1 MKSNFFW
8 IVFLVSLAGSS
19 NGFSQISLHV
29 KPNEIRSTVS
39 PQMWG
44 IFFEDINFAADGGLY
59 AELVKN
65 GSFQFPLPFA
75 GWKVNKP
82 DFKDKVLVVNQAG
95 VKNGNTRYVRITKSS
110 DSSVYNIVNEGF
122 RGIGL
127 HKNAGY
133 TFSIR
138 VKTISGNLRMRVEVL
153 RESGQSLARGDI
165 TSLKG
170 GWANYD
176 LALTASDPESKGILK
191 IAFLGKGVVE
201 IDHISLFPVNTYK
214 NRPGG
219 LRADLVAMLDSLKP
233 GFVRFPGG
241 CIVEG
246 HTLASR
252 YQWKKTV
259 GPKQERELSINR
271 WNMEFPRRAAPDYYQ
286 SFGLG
291 FYEYFQLSEDLGAE
305 PLPILNCGMACQF
318 NSGEVAAVEDLG
330 PYIQDALDLIEFA
343 NGAVQTKWGKL
354 RADMGH
360 PAPFNLKMIGVGNEQ
375 WDEQYFER
383 YRKFEQALKAKYPDI
398 QLVSSS
404 GPSAQGNLFDYAWSQ
419 LRDSKAGF
427 VDEHYYLPPAWFFAN
442 ARRYDQYDRNRPKV
456 FAGEYAAHDKEEV
469 QPESRNTWQSAL
481 AEAAFMTGLERNAD
495 LVRMCSYAP
504 LLAHVEAW
512 QWRPDLIWFDNL
524 RTMATPNYYV
534 QKLFSTN
541 RGSHVI
547 PVTLQDS
554 VVAGQDSIYASAV
567 LDKNQNQVIVK
578 LVNIARKAQKIEIR
592 IDGLPPDKFQ
602 ARGTVLSSSADLAFN
617 RMNNP
622 GVITPRE
629 TSYDIEGGV
638 LASEFPARS
647 VQVIVLQYGSI
658 RR

>member
-1 MKSNFFW
+1 MKSNIYW
-8 IVFLVSLAGSS
+8 IALLTALAASS

-65 GSFQFPLPFA
+65 GSFQFPLPFS

-95 VKNGNTRYVRITKSS
+95 VKNGNTRYVRISKSS
-110 DSSVYNIVNEGF
+110 DSSVFNIVNEGF

-138 VKTISGNLRMRVEVL
+138 VKAISGNLRMRVEVL
-153 RESGQSLARGDI
+153 RESGQSLARGEI
-165 TSLKG
+165 TNLKG

-176 LALTASDPESKGILK
+176 LGLTASDMESKGVLK
-191 IAFLGKGVVE
+191 IAFLGKGVIE
-201 IDHISLFPVNTYK
+201 IDNISFFPVNTYK

-259 GPKQERELSINR
+259 GPKQERELLINR

-318 NSGEVAAVEDLG
+318 NSGEVAALEDLG

-383 YRKFEQALKAKYPDI
+383 YQKFEQALKTKYPDI

-419 LRDSKAGF
+419 LKDSKAGF

-456 FAGEYAAHDKEEV
+456 FAGEYAAHDKEDA

-547 PVTLQDS
+547 PVTIKDS
-554 VVAGQDSIYASAV
+554 VVAGQDSLYASAV

-578 LVNIARKAQKIEIR
+578 LVNIARKTQKIEIR

-602 ARGTVLSSSADLAFN
+602 ARGTVLSSNADLAFN

-638 LASEFPARS
+638 LAAEFPARS
-647 VQVIVLQYGSI
+647 VQVMVLQYGSI